1 MKSKIPLAQTLIL
14 AFLMK
19 FQKKIKMTFAACLST
34 KTFRNFL
41 VNGKHPSESLKIFP
55 ECYNAVTK
63 GPSGA
68 QKN

>member
-1 MKSKIPLAQTLIL
+1 MTKSMKSKIPLAQTLIL

-19 FQKKIKMTFAACLST
+19 FQKKM
-34 KTFRNFL
+34 KTIFL